1 MNKGQKLSPNV
12 NKCHQRLTK
21 VTKCHRRSPKITNG
35 QFMYLVKFIYIG
47 YKYISIFLANGLKKK
62 NKNHQKTPKVT
73 RGHQR
78 SPKVNLCNWATL
90 NI

>member
-47 YKYISIFLANGLKKK
+47 YKYIPIFLANGLKKRTK
-62 NKNHQKTPKVT
+62 ITKK
-73 RGHQR
+73 HQR
-78 SPKVNLCNWATL
+78 SPEVTKGHQRLICAIGQL
-90 NI
+90 